1 MQTFLQT
8 RGLVTVVEKIKCD
21 NNVAQHKQNTK
32 TQRAESLT
40 QCVESLTQR
49 RILNSALS
57 FKTYPGVQTW

>member
-1 MQTFLQT
+1 M
-8 RGLVTVVEKIKCD
+8 TVVEKIKCD